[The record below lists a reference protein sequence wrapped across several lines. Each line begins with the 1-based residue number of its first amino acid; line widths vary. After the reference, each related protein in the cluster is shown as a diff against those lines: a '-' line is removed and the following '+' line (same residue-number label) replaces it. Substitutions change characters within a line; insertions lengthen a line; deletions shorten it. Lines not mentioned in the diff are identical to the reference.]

1 MTSNLVEAIPSRVLG
16 RRLQEA
22 RKARGLTQQEVAD
35 SLDVART
42 TVTAL
47 EKGERRTRPAEL
59 IEMARLYG
67 RPVGDFV
74 GRKEPISD
82 FSVQF
87 RAAATNLG
95 SPQAEEELQH
105 AVEAFQRLCEDYR
118 YLEDLNESPLSHN
131 YPPPYPTNGASPE
144 VAAEDVASSER
155 HRLAL
160 GDGPLLNLRGTLE
173 NDVGLRVFAIN
184 LPSRV
189 AGMFSYTDDLGGCI
203 AVNARHPQDRQR
215 WSLAHEYGHFLSN
228 RFQSE
233 VSMLGGHGRSRSGER
248 FADSFARCLLMPTA
262 GLRRRFNEES
272 RTASGKVTATE
283 ICRLAHHYFV
293 SVEAMML
300 RLEELRLLKKGT
312 WDLLRDRGFKVREA
326 QEHLSLTPHP
336 YDQTDLPLRY
346 QYLAALAFEQGK
358 LTEGELARLLR
369 VDRVAAR
376 RLIQKLTQS
385 FILQDEGQVAS
396 YSIDLARRV
405 SGPDEPAPILS
416 EMTGSFDG
424 DQPNFAGQSC

>member
-1 MTSNLVEAIPSRVLG
+1 MNRNVVESIPPPLLG
-16 RRLQEA
+16 RRLREA

-47 EKGERRTRPAEL
+47 EKGDRRTRPNEL
-59 IEMARLYG
+59 IQLARLYG

-74 GRKEPISD
+74 GTKEPISD

-87 RAAATNLG
+87 RAAVTNLD
-95 SPQAEEELQH
+95 SPQAKDEMQH

-118 YLEDLNESPLSHN
+118 YLEELNESPLSHN

-160 GDGPLLNLRGTLE
+160 GDGPLLNLRETLE
-173 NDVGLRVFAIN
+173 NDVGLRIFTIR

-233 VSMLGGHGRSRSGER
+233 VSMLGGYGRSRAGER
-248 FADSFARCLLMPTA
+248 FADSFARCLLMPTT

-272 RTASGKVTATE
+272 RTAGGKVTATE

-300 RLEELRLLKKGT
+300 RLEELRLLPGGT
-312 WDLLRDRGFKVREA
+312 WNLLRDRGFRVREA
-326 QEHLSLTPHP
+326 QEHLGLTPHP
-336 YDQTDLPLRY
+336 HGQTDLPLRY
-346 QYLAALAFEQGK
+346 QYLAALTYEQGK

-369 VDRVAAR
+369 VDRVSAR
-376 RLIQKLTQS
+376 RLVQKLTQS
-385 FILQDEGQVAS
+385 LLLNDEGQVAS
-396 YSIDLARRV
+396 FFVDLARGV
-405 SGPDEPAPILS
+405 SEMEEPAPHIS
-416 EMTGSFDG
+416 ELPGSFDV
-424 DQPNFAGQSC
+424 DRPQPAEQNC